1 LKKAKADPAD
11 FDKIVKEIT
20 LKDEKRRNDISVF
33 TKEKEKIESNLN
45 ETPRSTHEQ
54 MKTNQLLKESLE
66 NLEILQHK
74 MDSHKNEIVN

>member
-1 LKKAKADPAD
+1 MKKAKADPAD

-33 TKEKEKIESNLN
+33 TKEKEKIESNIN
-45 ETPRSTHEQ
+45 ETPRSTQEQ

-66 NLEILQHK
+66 NLETLQHK